1 MKIVKVFSDMV
12 DFNAVLDCKIDR
24 EINEHGLAMI
34 KGWIDEEQDILKH
47 ISDITISNIYGET
60 EDGKI
65 IALFS
70 GIVDNVIQR
79 MSNGGL
85 ECVITLVGMT
95 KLMDMD
101 INTTSYQNLKLTY
114 YQIIEKICK
123 KYKAVF
129 NDNVSLLQP
138 VNDFIQQ
145 YKETDWKFLQR
156 ILSYKKA
163 YIVPLFTSN
172 QIFFDIGIDKK
183 IQILKPDLIDYSMEK
198 AMYTLNDEN
207 EREKMQYVL
216 KFHSRDFFEL
226 GDRIE
231 TLDGSLMYI
240 VRSTSR
246 YEGAE
251 LVNFY
256 ELNFFEDIRTE
267 RKTNKRIIGASMNAR
282 VMDVRKDKVKVDI
295 LASDKGD
302 NEITKWFP
310 YSSIYSSPDGTGW
323 YCMPEVGDEV
333 RVYFPSEEET
343 DAYVI
348 SAVHKDTS
356 SQLRNNPDNKILV
369 NRYMKQI
376 EFTPTTLKMSNGN
389 GMSILIDDDEG
400 ILIESDKS
408 IRFIASE
415 RFEMLSLTDKVEIA
429 ADRQVSL
436 KQNNTSI
443 NLNDDITVSG
453 SQMFVQ

>member
-34 KGWIDEEQDILKH
+34 KGWIAEEQDILKH

-65 IALFS
+65 IVLFS

-138 VNDFIQQ
+138 VNEFIQQ

-251 LVNFY
+251 LVNYY

-333 RVYFPSEEET
+333 RVYFPSEDET

-356 SQLRNNPDNKILV
+356 SQLRNNPDNKIIV

-415 RFEMLSLTDKVEIA
+415 SFEMLSLTDKVEIA